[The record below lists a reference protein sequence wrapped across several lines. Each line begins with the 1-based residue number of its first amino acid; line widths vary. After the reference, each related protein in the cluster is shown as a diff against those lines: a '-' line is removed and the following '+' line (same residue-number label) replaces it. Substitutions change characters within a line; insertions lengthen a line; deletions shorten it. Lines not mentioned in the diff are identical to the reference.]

1 MSAGDLSFNRL
12 KLMGFVDSL
21 FMMHQLR
28 RKIVKAQAE
37 MMAYNNIKQYTHQ
50 FGDFIFYKSM
60 NFRSSYLENLAEKR
74 NEELNKEAKAK
85 AAEYFLEVMIL
96 QYTTLLFN
104 CERKFLELINYTLY
118 HEFIIPL
125 FEGKTF
131 DQYLIILMVRSLANV
146 IFKKIWLRLVVLRQR
161 LQKTEQNAMKQKE
174 ASQERRL
181 SVLAM
186 SAAEQIN
193 LRVEKILEPKLESL
207 LSEKV
212 KKTALKTKP
221 YKKEQQYKLKYTP
234 REQRAKE
241 PRIRDVSVESGS
253 TLASFA
259 KRQIGV
265 ELSGDYSSDEM
276 AVYGFNPN
284 DDRKPSGKGKQKS
297 SGKDFAST
305 KGNHDT
311 FFDCYGM
318 DVAPLNLFENQVI
331 PVRIHNISKSFSPNL
346 NTIRVLS
353 LGTKFI
359 PKWKKTKTT
368 QTFKWFNDF
377 KNKLNRKVYHFYES
391 KPGVFEKKSIFHTQK
406 QSVPLIEYTAVNTF
420 C

>member
-1 MSAGDLSFNRL
+1 
-12 KLMGFVDSL
+12 
-21 FMMHQLR
+21 
-28 RKIVKAQAE
+28 
-37 MMAYNNIKQYTHQ
+37 
-50 FGDFIFYKSM
+50 
-60 NFRSSYLENLAEKR
+60 
-74 NEELNKEAKAK
+74 
-85 AAEYFLEVMIL
+85 
-96 QYTTLLFN
+96 
-104 CERKFLELINYTLY
+104 
-118 HEFIIPL
+118 
-125 FEGKTF
+125 
-131 DQYLIILMVRSLANV
+131 MVRSLANV

-193 LRVEKILEPKLESL
+193 LRVEKILEPKLETL

-221 YKKEQQYKLKYTP
+221 YKKEQQYKLKYIP
-234 REQRAKE
+234 REQKAKE
-241 PRIRDVSVESGS
+241 PHIRDNSVDSGS

-259 KRQIGV
+259 KRPFGV

-276 AVYGFNPN
+276 ANADSDFDPN
-284 DDRKPSGKGKQKS
+284 DNRKPSGKGKQKS
-297 SGKDFAST
+297 SGKDFAFK

-377 KNKLNRKVYHFYES
+377 KNKLNKLVFRFYES
-391 KPGVFEKKSIFHTQK
+391 KSKIFESTNIFYAKNKSI
-406 QSVPLIEYTAVNTF
+406 PLVEYTAVNNF
-420 C
+420 CWNVRDEMNVLFEKDLMEKQNLSNPEKKSLKTLIKNRNEVICINDTDKNLGAISADKEDVVLECQRQL